1 MVKKVLTERFESLRR
16 IHRQPDDDGQS
27 GAGTSGSLHPSK
39 NVYTFGATGDVMS
52 DHQPVELRFLSQ
64 GAALDAGLV
73 DMDQCV
79 ETMAY
84 VFDLYNRGRVLMGN
98 PNEHMHGHVTTF
110 PGNLDNQE
118 GFESGPDRRF
128 SAMPAYVGG
137 EVHKMG
143 IKWYG
148 SNVANPAERG
158 LPRSIHTMIL
168 NDPTSG
174 QPLLLMDGQVSSAM
188 RTGAMAGLSAATIQ
202 GDRATTATI
211 VGPGVIGQTAALGL
225 DAALDELSE
234 IRIHNP
240 TERKAAAFE
249 TTMQDDINA
258 DVTPEPSLEAAVR
271 GTDVTVV
278 ATTADPPPAIDGSW
292 LQADS
297 LVVPLGDL
305 RTPIDAFDSDRIFCD
320 VRQNALEFAE
330 QVDWEI
336 MNRLGNAVTDGIGLD
351 IDRADLR
358 ALHELVGGEDT
369 ASTEGRSILYSPG
382 LPMEDV
388 AWTNEVYENAKEHG
402 LGRTLTM
409 FDEPYFT
416 KPY

>member
-1 MVKKVLTERFESLRR
+1 M
-16 IHRQPDDDGQS
+16 PDR
-27 GAGTSGSLHPSK
+27 
-39 NVYTFGATGDVMS
+39 
-52 DHQPVELRFLSQ
+52 QPVELLFLSQ
-64 GAALDAGLV
+64 EEGIDAGLV
-73 DMDQCV
+73 DMDRCV

-84 VFDLYNRGRVLMGN
+84 VFDLYDRGRVLMGN

-110 PGNLDNQE
+110 PGNLENAAA
-118 GFESGPDRRF
+118 FESGPDRRF

-137 EVHKMG
+137 DVDRMG

-148 SNVANPAERG
+148 SNVANPSERG

-174 QPLLLMDGQVSSAM
+174 QPLFLMDGQVSSAM
-188 RTGAMAGLSAATIQ
+188 RTGAMAGLGAASIQ
-202 GDRATTATI
+202 GDRATTAAI
-211 VGPGVIGQTAALGL
+211 LGPGVIGQTAALGL
-225 DAALDELSE
+225 DAALDELDA
-234 IRIHNP
+234 IRIHHP

-249 TTMQDDINA
+249 AEMRDDVDA

-271 GTDVTVV
+271 GADVTVV

-292 LQADS
+292 LPEDS

-305 RTPIDAFDSDRIFCD
+305 RIPLDAFDPDRIFCD

-336 MNRLGNAVTDGIGLD
+336 TNRLGAAVNDGSGPDIG
-351 IDRADLR
+351 RSNLR
-358 ALHELVGGEDT
+358 ALHELVGGADV
-369 ASTEGRSILYSPG
+369 ASTEGRSIFYSPG

-388 AWTNEVYENAKEHG
+388 AWTNEVYENATAQG